1 MRRLRAPWAVAGT
14 LMRVPGDKVNTHD
27 GLIKLSQCWVC
38 CVDNLNNFMAISGAA
53 VMRDERAH

>member
-1 MRRLRAPWAVAGT
+1 ML
-14 LMRVPGDKVNTHD
+14 VPGDKVNTHD

-53 VMRDERAH
+53 VMRDKRAH